1 VQRHTQSFFFTKNVC
16 SGFGELGAS
25 LLSRKPRDFA
35 ADKASEGTG
44 AAQLCDHFRGKR
56 GQKRPTLGAKET
68 YSAPSHSAECE
79 GAEMFPYVY
88 LFEGRVH
95 VIKAA
100 RAHELKQDCSTL
112 LHGAEFNISHFAQ
125 HVRGLS

>member
-1 VQRHTQSFFFTKNVC
+1 MEKKVSC
-16 SGFGELGAS
+16 
-25 LLSRKPRDFA
+25 PRTRVLHSPLPSTPA
-35 ADKASEGTG
+35 ERRCLEGTG
-44 AAQLCDHFRGKR
+44 AAQ
-56 GQKRPTLGAKET
+56 P
-68 YSAPSHSAECE
+68 AEWE

>member
-1 VQRHTQSFFFTKNVC
+1 VC

-35 ADKASEGTG
+35 ADTASEGTG
-44 AAQLCDHFRGKR
+44 AAQ
-56 GQKRPTLGAKET
+56 P
-68 YSAPSHSAECE
+68 AEWE
-79 GAEMFPYVY
+79 GAENFPYVY

-125 HVRGLS
+125 HVRRLSHFSHFAQHVRGLS